1 MLMAVRHKN
10 KTLATL
16 LALLLGGFGVHRF
29 YLKGP
34 LDRLGL
40 LHLCALPV
48 TGILVGA
55 VQPHP
60 FYVLLPLLV
69 SYIAGFVEGLVIGLT
84 PDEAWDAQH
93 NPGSGKQTRS
103 NWVLALLLVLILGVG
118 AIVLI
123 GTIARVF
130 DLLYTGGSYG

>member
-1 MLMAVRHKN
+1 MAVPHKN
-10 KTLATL
+10 KTFATL
-16 LALLLGGFGVHRF
+16 LALLLGGIGVHRF
-29 YLKGP
+29 YLKGAT
-34 LDRLGL
+34 DRLGL
-40 LHLCALPV
+40 LHLCSMPV
-48 TGILVGA
+48 TGILWGA

-60 FYVLLPLLV
+60 FFVLLPLLL
-69 SYIAGFVEGLVIGLT
+69 SYIGGFVEGLVIGLT

-93 NPGSGKQTRS
+93 NKGSGRSSRS
-103 NWVLALLLVLILGVG
+103 NWVLALLLVVILGVG

>member
-1 MLMAVRHKN
+1 MAVAHKN
-10 KTLATL
+10 KTFTTL

-29 YLKGP
+29 YMKGGT
-34 LDRLGL
+34 DRIGL
-40 LHLCALPV
+40 LHLCALPL
-48 TGILVGA
+48 TGILWGA

-60 FYVLLPLLV
+60 FYVLLPLLL

-84 PDEAWDAQH
+84 PDEAWDAQV
-93 NPGSGKQTRS
+93 NKGSGKASRS
-103 NWVLALLLVLILGVG
+103 NWMLPLLLVLILGVG

-130 DLLYTGGSYG
+130 DLLYTGGAYG

>member
-1 MLMAVRHKN
+1 MAVRHTN
-10 KTLATL
+10 KTFATL
-16 LALLLGGFGVHRF
+16 LALLLGGFGAHRF
-29 YLKGP
+29 YLKGG

-40 LHLCALPV
+40 LHLCALPI
-48 TGILVGA
+48 TGILWGA
-55 VQPHP
+55 VKPHP

-69 SYIAGFVEGLVIGLT
+69 SYIAGFIGGLIIGLT

-93 NPGSGKQTRS
+93 NKDSGKSSRS
-103 NWVLALLLVLILGVG
+103 NWMLALLLVLILGVG